1 MCMIEP
7 ACEEGSRKEDDAKEK
22 SKDKAKNPTKTHPC
36 CWRWCCNTCN
46 TYMGQGKDK
55 NLENWAKKYGKLG
68 KNLENWEK
76 IWKIGTQIWKIGTKI
91 WKIGTKNVETE
102 VYLLLP
108 PGCRIQEVQHL
119 KPVETRSN

>member
-1 MCMIEP
+1 MIKP

-46 TYMGQGKDK
+46 AYMGQGKDK

-68 KNLENWEK
+68 KNLENWDTNLENWDKNLENWDK
-76 IWKIGTQIWKIGTKI
+76 IE
-91 WKIGTKNVETE
+91 ETE